1 MKIDEVI
8 DRYLVEM
15 DIDKVL
21 KSLFDGK
28 TKRKALIKKSSFID
42 KLLGIFVDVNSIDGE
57 LGLNAD
63 AMRDVLDSEGFTDEE
78 IKAIREVVIKAS
90 KTVSRYIANK
100 YKMKVSEIPS
110 NFGVYT
116 VVNMSLSDSKME
128 KEFNDLLKKQVYQRL
143 NKI

>member
-1 MKIDEVI
+1 
-8 DRYLVEM
+8 
-15 DIDKVL
+15 
-21 KSLFDGK
+21 
-28 TKRKALIKKSSFID
+28 
-42 KLLGIFVDVNSIDGE
+42 
-57 LGLNAD
+57 
-63 AMRDVLDSEGFTDEE
+63 MRDVLDSEGFTDEE